1 MSRLPKKLRDAV
13 LDRDGHRCVRC
24 GIAVDQAWTY
34 SIHHR
39 TPRGMGGSKQANTM
53 PNLITLCGS
62 GVTLRHGWIE
72 SHRDAARDL
81 GYLVRR
87 GHVPAHTPVHLAGR
101 GWVLLGPAGEITA
114 TERQA
119 A

>member
-1 MSRLPKKLRDAV
+1 MSRLSAKLRAAV

-24 GIAVDQAWTY
+24 GIALDQAWTY

-39 TPRGMGGSKQANTM
+39 TPRGMGGSKRANTM

-62 GVTLRHGWIE
+62 GVTLCHGWIE

-87 GHVPAHTPVHLAGR
+87 GHDPATTPVLIAGR
-101 GWVLLGPAGEITA
+101 GLVLLDDRGCVTPMN
-114 TERQA
+114 RSA